1 MPYTLYSYFRSSAS
15 WRVRI
20 ALALKG
26 LPADYRGVHLV
37 RKENFGHAG
46 LGAAQRVPALQL
58 AGGRT
63 LTQSLAIVEYLDEV
77 HPEPA
82 LLPTDALQRAL
93 ARSLALDIACEIHPL
108 NNLAVL
114 RRLVAQF
121 GADDA
126 AKQDWMRHWM
136 EQETIGEDAGFL
148 EQGLALVEQ
157 RLRTEAGSHR
167 FALGDTPGLVD
178 CLLVPQVYNAERW
191 GARIEALTEVL
202 RINQRCLAHPA
213 FASTHPDR
221 VPDAE

>member
-1 MPYTLYSYFRSSAS
+1 MTYSLLPPLRVIESSAF
-15 WRVRI
+15 I
-20 ALALKG
+20 AAPLAGLAL
-26 LPADYRGVHLV
+26 
-37 RKENFGHAG
+37 
-46 LGAAQRVPALQL
+46 
-58 AGGRT
+58 
-63 LTQSLAIVEYLDEV
+63 
-77 HPEPA
+77 
-82 LLPTDALQRAL
+82 
-93 ARSLALDIACEIHPL
+93 
-108 NNLAVL
+108 
-114 RRLVAQF
+114 AQF

-126 AKQDWMRHWM
+126 AKQDWMQHWM
-136 EQETIGEDAGFL
+136 

-157 RLRTEAGSHR
+157 RLRREAGSHR

>member
-1 MPYTLYSYFRSSAS
+1 
-15 WRVRI
+15 
-20 ALALKG
+20 
-26 LPADYRGVHLV
+26 
-37 RKENFGHAG
+37 
-46 LGAAQRVPALQL
+46 
-58 AGGRT
+58 

-136 EQETIGEDAGFL
+136 